1 VTSHYSVELRP
12 SAEKSLDKL
21 DGRSR
26 ARILRKIIALAVDAR
41 PPGVK
46 ALTDEQGLW
55 RIRIGDYRVVYEIND
70 AELLVLVVRIAHRS
84 DVYRR
89 R

>member
-26 ARILRKIIALAVDAR
+26 ARILRKIIALAVDPR